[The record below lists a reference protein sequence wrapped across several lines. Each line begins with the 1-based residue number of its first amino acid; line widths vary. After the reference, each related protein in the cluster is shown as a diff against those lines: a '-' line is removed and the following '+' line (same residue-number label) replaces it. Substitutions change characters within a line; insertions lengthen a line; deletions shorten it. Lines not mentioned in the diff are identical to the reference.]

1 MYHYVNKFITCLF
14 LLQVLADF
22 LNICCAPRKLQDSVT
37 VPKRIYDINYNAV
50 APKEK
55 TLSMQF
61 SREYKLQIDIS
72 NIDQSYAALCVI
84 TKDDDINDTKEFLD
98 YHFKIGIGRIY
109 LFDTGSNNLHQL
121 KIFEALSKYLS
132 DGRLFYSYWNYGPAR
147 IGFNMQID
155 IYNKCAHSFAKNH
168 VWLGFIDTDEF
179 IVLRNP
185 EKNFEN
191 NKKRSKNSY
200 YDDSSK
206 WNNFGDPYIA
216 DFSKK
221 RINGEE
227 TTHIQQFL
235 MYYEAYRAHIH
246 RPIQIHA
253 QKKKKKNNNNNKQGI
268 KMGGKGGPLAFLN
281 KKPWHPGNL
290 RNLERVW
297 QKEQAHEREQKRL
310 EELRKQILEER
321 QKEQLEQIAHDSG
334 KYKREERLEWLY
346 QGGVAARQEADERNQ
361 QQTLKDEQN
370 QKAQQEIQV
379 AAKVQEASLL
389 PSFYAQ
395 DTPTSA
401 LETWQRLNNDPLFL
415 IKKKEQEALQ
425 NIKKNPVTMM
435 RLKEQVATEN
445 PQNSPEQSR
454 KKSKK
459 NRKHKKHK
467 KESKS
472 KKRKRS
478 PSISTQDDEDDEQQ
492 KSPKRFQPTEQ
503 IQSGSRMQQED
514 PEKQQQRQQGYGLA
528 ETRDRE
534 YSRHQDTA
542 RQSERTRTMLH
553 QAAKEH
559 RKEQEEERMRY
570 QQRHN
575 KQQFK
580 TGRLKQEEMEK
591 RRSMM
596 MSNANSVDKDRQRSI
611 YNHDEREQRD
621 GEQNDNQR
629 SFNSSKF
636 IQRTQREFYGSDRQQ
651 QGDSLSE
658 RVARR
663 RHYSQRNHTDLG

>member
-227 TTHIQQFL
+227 KTNIQQFL
-235 MYYEAYRAHIH
+235 MQYEDYGALTMNWVLFGSSGHEKHQYSALKSYTKCLLHDHVKTFVNVRFWNKRISNVHYIAPKYFLKNRFAVDENFERVRGPINKKFAAHKIAVFH
-246 RPIQIHA
+246 YVTKSREDYQVKMKRGDASGH
-253 QKKKKKNNNNNKQGI
+253 QVRKMVFYDFVNNNANYTCTEGTQLYNK
-268 KMGGKGGPLAFLN
+268 
-281 KKPWHPGNL
+281 
-290 RNLERVW
+290 
-297 QKEQAHEREQKRL
+297 
-310 EELRKQILEER
+310 
-321 QKEQLEQIAHDSG
+321 
-334 KYKREERLEWLY
+334 
-346 QGGVAARQEADERNQ
+346 
-361 QQTLKDEQN
+361 
-370 QKAQQEIQV
+370 
-379 AAKVQEASLL
+379 
-389 PSFYAQ
+389 
-395 DTPTSA
+395 
-401 LETWQRLNNDPLFL
+401 LF
-415 IKKKEQEALQ
+415 
-425 NIKKNPVTMM
+425 NTV
-435 RLKEQVATEN
+435 
-445 PQNSPEQSR
+445 
-454 KKSKK
+454 
-459 NRKHKKHK
+459 
-467 KESKS
+467 
-472 KKRKRS
+472 
-478 PSISTQDDEDDEQQ
+478 
-492 KSPKRFQPTEQ
+492 
-503 IQSGSRMQQED
+503 
-514 PEKQQQRQQGYGLA
+514 
-528 ETRDRE
+528 
-534 YSRHQDTA
+534 
-542 RQSERTRTMLH
+542 
-553 QAAKEH
+553 
-559 RKEQEEERMRY
+559 
-570 QQRHN
+570 
-575 KQQFK
+575 
-580 TGRLKQEEMEK
+580 
-591 RRSMM
+591 
-596 MSNANSVDKDRQRSI
+596 
-611 YNHDEREQRD
+611 
-621 GEQNDNQR
+621 
-629 SFNSSKF
+629 
-636 IQRTQREFYGSDRQQ
+636 
-651 QGDSLSE
+651 
-658 RVARR
+658 
-663 RHYSQRNHTDLG
+663 